1 MYLVCSIMTRKKY
14 IAHTKNIKLSDQEKE
29 QMRSNISYRI
39 QKPSLIMRFSVYAK
53 YVSAFAVLI
62 VAIILS
68 FPHRSDPTVI
78 QSSNFAMIKNV
89 QQPLVAQ
96 ASSRGKIV
104 STKWN
109 WTITRWWQSIQPD
122 DMQVGDSIIL
132 PAKATLTFTV
142 GSWAKG
148 TISGPA
154 KIVLVEN
161 ANQKKVIDIRFAQ
174 NFTIVSLVDKSL
186 NIKTPTWVLALSK
199 NSKKLD
205 LQLVVTPTRHIV
217 RNKWDSITI
226 AWKWTNTIVKSQMIA
241 TVSDKLISLK
251 QIKSIEAEL
260 IAWKTTTVYDINKDP
275 EKWDL
280 QRAEVLTFFDK
291 QNEQSDTWA
300 LVALSTTPQ
309 VADVQE
315 TALMVMSA
323 KSSDASVSS
332 NIAPTVTASVVQEQ
346 IPESKKV
353 LDRSVYVA
361 IEWYVASWCDLSKQG
376 LIKTW
381 LGIEWDS
388 ISPSQIIKALD
399 DYYASDELISQ
410 LKNLTCSPKI

>member
-1 MYLVCSIMTRKKY
+1 MTRKKY
-14 IAHTKNIKLSDQEKE
+14 IAQTKNLKPSDQEKE

-62 VAIILS
+62 VAVILS

-78 QSSNFAMIKNV
+78 QTNNFAMVKNV
-89 QQPLVAQ
+89 QQPLIAQ
-96 ASSRGKIV
+96 ASSWGKIV

-109 WTITRWWQSIQPD
+109 WTITRLWQSIQPD
-122 DMQVGDSIIL
+122 DMQVWDSIIL

-142 GSWAKG
+142 GAWAKW

-174 NFTIVSLVDKSL
+174 NFSIISLIDKSL

-226 AWKWTNTIVKSQMIA
+226 AGKWTNTIVKSQMIA

-260 IAWKTTTVYDINKDP
+260 IAWKTTTVYDINKDSD
-275 EKWDL
+275 KGDL

-291 QNEQSDTWA
+291 QNELSNTWS
-300 LVALSTTPQ
+300 LVALSTTSQ
-309 VADVQE
+309 TSDLQE
-315 TALMVMSA
+315 TALMVLSA
-323 KSSDASVSS
+323 KSTDASISS
-332 NIAPTVTASVVQEQ
+332 NVASTTTASVAQEQ

-361 IEWYVASWCDLSKQG
+361 IEWYVESWCDFLKLW

-381 LGIEWDS
+381 LGMEWEN

-399 DYYASDELISQ
+399 AYYVSDELISQ